1 MRGEPLAYLTG
12 HKGFWKN
19 DFLVTKDVLVPR
31 PETEILVEA
40 ILEENLND
48 KTILELGTGSGVIS
62 ISIANE
68 VKNCTIYATD
78 ISIRSLL
85 IAKKNAKQIVFGCG
99 NINSPL
105 MLIGESPGA
114 EEEKLGVPF
123 RGEVG
128 ELLNKMLIAI
138 NIKRQNIY
146 TSYAINFRPPD
157 DRKPTSTEIKRYSVF
172 LKEHISIINP
182 KIIVLMGSS
191 AMEAVT
197 GISEKITTERGHWKE
212 VILKNKTFPLMITFN
227 PSYLIRF
234 PENKKHSWEDLK
246 KIRDKI
252 KDLKLKI

>member
-1 MRGEPLAYLTG
+1 MTKKVINQNSKLNQELINTIEPQFIFAD
-12 HKGFWKN
+12 KPINRFN
-19 DFLVTKDVLVPR
+19 
-31 PETEILVEA
+31 
-40 ILEENLND
+40 ILETNNGNLQINKEELLKNLKDQINSIENCKLKENSN
-48 KTILELGTGSGVIS
+48 KIILGE
-62 ISIANE
+62 
-68 VKNCTIYATD
+68 
-78 ISIRSLL
+78 
-85 IAKKNAKQIVFGCG
+85 G

>member
-1 MRGEPLAYLTG
+1 MTKKVINQNTKLNRELINTIEPKFIFADKPINRLS
-12 HKGFWKN
+12 
-19 DFLVTKDVLVPR
+19 VL
-31 PETEILVEA
+31 ETEDGTQQIYKEELIKNLEKRINSIENCKLKDNSNKIILG
-40 ILEENLND
+40 D
-48 KTILELGTGSGVIS
+48 
-62 ISIANE
+62 
-68 VKNCTIYATD
+68 
-78 ISIRSLL
+78 
-85 IAKKNAKQIVFGCG
+85 G

-105 MLIGESPGA
+105 MLIGEAPGA
-114 EEEKLGVPF
+114 EEEKFGVPF
-123 RGEVG
+123 KGDVG

-138 NIKRQNIY
+138 NIKRKNIY

>member
-1 MRGEPLAYLTG
+1 MTKKVINQNTKLKQELINKIEPKFIFADKPINRFNILDTDNSTQQTNKEELLKNLKDQINSIENCKLKENSKKIILGE
-12 HKGFWKN
+12 
-19 DFLVTKDVLVPR
+19 
-31 PETEILVEA
+31 
-40 ILEENLND
+40 
-48 KTILELGTGSGVIS
+48 
-62 ISIANE
+62 
-68 VKNCTIYATD
+68 
-78 ISIRSLL
+78 
-85 IAKKNAKQIVFGCG
+85 G

-105 MLIGESPGA
+105 MLIGEAPGA
-114 EEEKLGVPF
+114 QEEKLGVPF
-123 RGEVG
+123 KDEVG
-128 ELLNKMLIAI
+128 ELLSKMLIAI

-157 DRKPTSTEIKRYSVF
+157 DRKPNSTEIKRYSVF

-234 PENKKHSWEDLK
+234 PENKKYSWEDLK

-252 KDLKLKI
+252 KNLKLKI

>member
-1 MRGEPLAYLTG
+1 MKKLINQ
-12 HKGFWKN
+12 N
-19 DFLVTKDVLVPR
+19 DKLNEELINT
-31 PETEILVEA
+31 IEA
-40 ILEENLND
+40 NFVFDKKPINRFSEVKKESDINQRNKQDLLENLKKQLNSIENC
-48 KTILELGTGSGVIS
+48 KLRNNSKNIVLG
-62 ISIANE
+62 E
-68 VKNCTIYATD
+68 
-78 ISIRSLL
+78 
-85 IAKKNAKQIVFGCG
+85 G
-99 NINSPL
+99 NIDSPI
-105 MLIGESPGA
+105 MLIGEAPG
-114 EEEKLGVPF
+114 EIEDKVGNPF
-123 RGEVG
+123 KGESG
-128 ELLNKMLIAI
+128 ELLDKMLIAI

-197 GISEKITTERGHWKE
+197 GISEKITNERGHWKE

>member
-1 MRGEPLAYLTG
+1 MTKKVINQNTKLNQELINTIEPKFIFTDKPINRFNVLETDNGVHQINKEELLKNLKDQINSIENCKLKENSNKIILGE
-12 HKGFWKN
+12 
-19 DFLVTKDVLVPR
+19 
-31 PETEILVEA
+31 
-40 ILEENLND
+40 
-48 KTILELGTGSGVIS
+48 
-62 ISIANE
+62 
-68 VKNCTIYATD
+68 
-78 ISIRSLL
+78 
-85 IAKKNAKQIVFGCG
+85 G

-105 MLIGESPGA
+105 MLIGEAPGA

-138 NIKRQNIY
+138 NIKRLNIY
-146 TSYAINFRPPD
+146 TCYAINFRPPG
-157 DRKPTSTEIKRYSVF
+157 DRKPTSAEIKRYSVF

-197 GISEKITTERGHWKE
+197 GISEKISTERGHWKE
-212 VILKNKTFPLMITFN
+212 IILKNKTFPLMITFN

-234 PENKKHSWEDLK
+234 PDNKKHSWEDLK

-252 KDLKLKI
+252 RDMKLKI